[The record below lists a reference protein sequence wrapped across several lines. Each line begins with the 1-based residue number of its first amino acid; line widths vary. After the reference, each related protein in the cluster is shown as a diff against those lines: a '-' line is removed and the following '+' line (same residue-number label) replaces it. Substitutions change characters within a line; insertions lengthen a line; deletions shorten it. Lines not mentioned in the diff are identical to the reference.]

1 MVMTNTVISF
11 KNAKKKIEEE
21 RLAAVHKELQQQD
34 WFLDNT
40 EVRLKKNR
48 DYIIL
53 LFIIDCLIGLVAIM
67 A

>member
-1 MVMTNTVISF
+1 MVMTNNIISF
-11 KNAKKKIEEE
+11 KNAKKEIEEE

-34 WFLDNT
+34 WFLYT
-40 EVRLKKNR
+40 EVRLKKKR

-67 A
+67 M